1 MNVTLTLD
9 LDSANDIVNVLGQL
23 PTASGAFPLM
33 QTVKLQIEA
42 AVAASKLPAAEVELP
57 HPAEEPAA

>member
-33 QTVKLQIEA
+33 QNVKMQIDM
-42 AVAASKLPAAEVELP
+42 AVAASKAPAAEVEAP
-57 HPAEEPAA
+57 HAEEPAA